1 MTDAWF
7 LAGAIALGLVLLL
20 VKAARCARSGA
31 FTASARSSGVAHHPP
46 TRTGRRRD

>member
-20 VKAARCARSGA
+20 VKAARCARSGS
-31 FTASARSSGVAHHPP
+31 FTTSARSSGIAAHST
-46 TRTGRRRD
+46 TRTRPSRD

>member
-7 LAGAIALGLVLLL
+7 LVGAIAFGLVLLL
-20 VKAARCARSGA
+20 VKAARCVRCGL
-31 FTASARSSGVAHHPP
+31 FTAAARSSGIATHS